1 MLYFGYILLQ
11 PLYCYTMTSFLFTDF
26 SLDKFMEVSG
36 ISDLKEFGVSQL
48 LEYLGVSQYLQQCDR
63 TSIPYKTSVNGW
75 NNGMISFYKY
85 NF

>member
-1 MLYFGYILLQ
+1 
-11 PLYCYTMTSFLFTDF
+11 
-26 SLDKFMEVSG
+26 MEESG

-48 LEYLGVSQYLQQCDR
+48 LEFLGVSQYLQQCDR

-75 NNGMISFYKY
+75 NNGMISVYKY